1 MSTSGGARLLGYLLG
16 GLAAIAGA
24 ATLFFGYFG
33 VQLVYTAATFR
44 GEGSLGH
51 VGMYI
56 AAVVY
61 PVMALICGSVAWFAG
76 RAARRRL
83 RAQPPA

>member
-1 MSTSGGARLLGYLLG
+1 MSTSGDTRLLGYLLG
-16 GLAAIAGA
+16 CIAVIVGTAA
-24 ATLFFGYFG
+24 LFFGYFG

-44 GEGSLGH
+44 GDGSLGH

-61 PVMALICGSVAWFAG
+61 PVMTLICGSIAWFAG
-76 RAARRRL
+76 RGACRRL